1 MEERKE
7 TTTLSLLVVRFLC
20 FSFCLSRQE
29 AKVECRKFT
38 EILVKNQCPQ
48 SLLLLLVFCVCAR
61 QTQTKQQ
68 QHSRA
73 EERRERSRT
82 GGGARKG
89 TSRQTKA
96 NKVCQCNVRV
106 FVFACVCVF
115 VCGRFRLKKR
125 SEKCSVQCLL
135 SCSVAQCQPVFA
147 FAFAVTVVCGH
158 REGLPIIDSP
168 GNQREQQQQRQ

>member
-1 MEERKE
+1 MKEHNEDRERGGREEGNNN
-7 TTTLSLLVVRFLC
+7 VVVARC
-20 FSFCLSRQE
+20 SFPLFFVLPFPPE

-115 VCGRFRLKKR
+115 VWAISF
-125 SEKCSVQCLL
+125 EK
-135 SCSVAQCQPVFA
+135 
-147 FAFAVTVVCGH
+147 
-158 REGLPIIDSP
+158 E
-168 GNQREQQQQRQ
+168 E